1 MKKTIGRIIRKSI
14 AIIASVAIVASG
26 MLIAQAA
33 DYYWDANGNTGGTGG
48 TATWTTNNTWR
59 LNSSAGTLGNW
70 PNSGNNNAF
79 FEGTAGQVTVGS
91 TVVTMGTG
99 TALFNVTGYTLQT
112 DAVTNTRTL
121 TGNVTVGSGL
131 NLFINEAAT
140 TANRALNIAGTISG
154 GTITLQG
161 GQTASNASRLNMSAA
176 STTISSAIILN
187 GTGGGYTALVSTN
200 TGNQI
205 TGAISNSSNTRTTL
219 GATSGNALTLA
230 STAIIS
236 GTSSLAFAA
245 GSSGGAGSITL
256 NSQSTYTGDTFFN
269 AANSGVVRIGVSNAL
284 PTTTNV
290 TMAFSSGNGGIFDLN
305 GFNQEIASL
314 TSNPGG
320 STGGGSIRNGG
331 GGSSTLTIGGTA
343 SPAAFQLAITDN
355 GGVGSGTLALTRS
368 GTGTLTLSA
377 ASANQN
383 TYSGQTTLSG
393 SGILRAGAASSF
405 SANSTHS
412 IGSTARL
419 ELGGFSNSVG
429 LLAGSG
435 VVEGTSGTPLLTVAQ
450 TTGTASFGGTIQ
462 NTAGTLSVAKT
473 GGATQIF
480 TTGNTYSGSTS
491 ITGGTLL
498 ANNGAGSATGSG
510 NVTVS
515 AATFG
520 GNGTVSGNVT
530 LNVNAIVSPGSAA
543 GLVGTLTT
551 GTQVWT
557 NTSAFNFDLTDATG
571 SAGSAYDSITMSALD
586 LTGLT
591 TGGFTINIFGRD
603 GSGNLGAVTNWN
615 NAVAQ
620 SWTLVTTTSGIT
632 GFDANEFT
640 ASATAGNFTNNN
652 ALNGGTF
659 SVSQSGN
666 NLLLNFAP
674 GSYTPKNLTWSNSSL
689 DSAWNTSSNNW
700 TTGSSTVA
708 FTNTDNVT
716 FDGTAP
722 GTVTVDAGGVN
733 PGNITVSG
741 SANYTLAGGTIGG
754 SGSLT
759 KSGGGVLTLSPTGA
773 NSFSGGVN
781 LNGGTLAVSTDGAL
795 GASAGAVAINGGT
808 LRTDAGITT
817 SRPISTGS
825 SGGTIDTNGINS
837 TLSPSAAIAV
847 GTGGFTKTGAG
858 TLAVTANGFSGSG
871 TVSVTGGS
879 LTLGDTTSGASAPGA
894 FLGNGTNPLSVNGGT
909 LVIATGT
916 TGTLNTAGNTF
927 AGNSAVTL
935 HRTSATGTQNYTL
948 GGSTSIS
955 GTFTA
960 AIAGNATGNSRL
972 TLGSTTFTGPTT
984 VRTTATGATP
994 DAANIT
1000 FGAVN
1005 DGGYALTFLGNGSA
1019 GQPAGQGVYM
1029 NTAATSVTGNW
1040 EIGGTDG
1047 TSGVIVSLGV
1057 PGSNSGAALTS
1068 GNVTVNPFGQLYFFQ
1083 GTSGTFGSSS
1093 QTLTLSGS
1101 GQTNNGALYYAPSSP
1116 NNNTVNFSGNVT
1128 IAADGAT
1135 VGITGNAGNN
1145 KFVVL
1150 GNGLV
1155 NGTLTKV
1162 GSGEFSFKGATSGT
1176 GSLVISNGKI
1186 TAESTGAIGT
1196 GDVTM
1201 AQSGNNS
1208 TRIDFKNTA
1217 QTIGDLSSTWAVTT
1231 GTATQRIDL
1240 AAGTTLTINQTG
1252 STTFGDGGAGGT
1264 GYGFITG
1271 AGSIVKAGNGTLT
1284 LSSGSNTYSGG
1295 TTINAGTLVAGNAAA
1310 FGSGAINVNGGT
1322 LDLGSFAINNAV
1334 NVTGGS
1340 LANAASYSGATTITG
1355 TVALGSVPN
1364 SAVTVAAGGVL
1375 QGTPTVASLGG
1386 AGLVSPGS
1394 SPGIVTAG
1402 TLDPSGGID
1411 FALEFTGTTPDYG
1424 TAGASVNDVIRL
1436 TAGSPF
1442 LSNLS
1447 AGNVVDVYLNVGSIA
1462 VNDTYE
1468 GGFFTTLS
1476 ANDLLTALSGA
1487 TFNFFG
1493 KATGGSVTFNG
1504 ESYNPLTS
1512 FAGITGA
1519 NVSTTSVTAN
1529 FGAGPVS
1536 GSGMQFA
1543 IVPEPSSLALAG
1555 LGVALAGYA
1564 AWKRRR
1570 AA

>member
-1 MKKTIGRIIRKSI
+1 MPQRLHAFLRT
-14 AIIASVAIVASG
+14 ATAIVVGLVFLTGTVAS
-26 MLIAQAA
+26 AA
-33 DYYWDANGNTGGTGG
+33 DYYWDANGATAGTGGTG
-48 TATWTTNNTWR
+48 TWTTANTWR
-59 LNSSAGTLGNW
+59 ANSSTGTLGNW

-91 TVVTMGTG
+91 TAVTMGTG
-99 TALFNVTGYTLQT
+99 TAFFNITGYTLQT
-112 DAVTNTRTL
+112 DASTGTRTV

-131 NLFINEAAT
+131 NLFVNGSSAA
-140 TANRALNIAGTISG
+140 ASRNLNIAGTISG

-161 GQTASNASRLNMSAA
+161 AQTAGNASRLNMSAA
-176 STTISSAIILN
+176 NQTISSAIVLN
-187 GTGGGYTALVSTN
+187 VTGGGYANIASTAA
-200 TGNQI
+200 GNQI
-205 TGAISNSSNTRTTL
+205 TGAISNSSNSYTAL
-219 GATSGNALTLA
+219 GATSNNALTLA

-236 GTSSLAFAA
+236 GTSGLAFAA

-256 NSQSTYTGDTFFN
+256 NSQSTYTGDTIFN
-269 AANSGVVRIGVSNAL
+269 AANSGVIRIGVNNAL

-290 TMAFSSGNGGIFDLN
+290 TMAFSTGNGGIFDLN

-331 GGSSTLTIGGTA
+331 GGSSTLTVSGTA
-343 SPAAFQLAITDN
+343 SPAAFTLAITNN

-368 GTGTLTLSA
+368 GIGTLTLSA
-377 ASANQN
+377 SSANHN

-393 SGILRAGAASSF
+393 SGIIKAGTASSF

-412 IGSTARL
+412 IGSTAKL
-419 ELGGFSNSVG
+419 DLNGFSNSVG

-435 VVEGTSGTPLLTVAQ
+435 AVEGTSGSPLLTIAQ

-473 GGATQIF
+473 GGATQIL

-491 ITGGTLL
+491 ISGGTLL
-498 ANNGAGSATGSG
+498 ANNAAGSATGSG
-510 NVTVS
+510 NVTVA

-530 LNVNAIVSPGSAA
+530 LNGNSVVSPGSAA
-543 GLVGTLTT
+543 GLVATLTT

-571 SAGSAYDSITMSALD
+571 SAGTGYDSITMSALD
-586 LTGLT
+586 LSGLT
-591 TGGFTINIFGRD
+591 SSGFTINIFGRD
-603 GSGNLGAVTNWN
+603 GSGNLAAVTNWDN
-615 NAVAQ
+615 SVSQ
-620 SWTLVTTTSGIT
+620 SWTLVTTTSGIS
-632 GFDANEFT
+632 GFDAAEFT
-640 ASATAGNFTNNN
+640 TNATAGNFTTNNP
-652 ALNGGTF
+652 LNGGTF
-659 SVSQSGN
+659 SVSQIGN

-674 GSYTPKNLTWSNSSL
+674 GSYTPQNLTWNNNAANN
-689 DSAWNTSSNNW
+689 DWNTSSLNW
-700 TTGSSTVA
+700 AVSGTGANSA

-722 GTVTVDAGGVN
+722 GTVTVAAGGVN

-754 SGSLT
+754 SGALT
-759 KSGGGVLTLSPTGA
+759 KSGAGVLTLSPTGA

-817 SRPISTGS
+817 SRTISTGS
-825 SGGTIDTNGINS
+825 SGGTIDTNGNDS

-847 GTGGFTKTGAG
+847 GTGGFTKAGAG

-879 LTLGDTTSGASAPGA
+879 LTLGDTASSASAPGA

-909 LVIATGT
+909 LVIASGT

-927 AGNSAVTL
+927 AGNSTVTL
-935 HRTSATGTQNYTL
+935 HRTSASGTQNYTL

-972 TLGSTTFTGPTT
+972 TLGNTTFTGPTT
-984 VRTTATGATP
+984 VRTTASGATP

-1005 DGGYALTFLGNGSA
+1005 DGGNTLTFLGNGSA
-1019 GQPAGQGVYM
+1019 SQPAGQGVYM

-1040 EIGGTDG
+1040 VIGGTNG
-1047 TSGVIVSLGV
+1047 TSGVVVSLGV

-1083 GTSGTFGSSS
+1083 GTTGTFGSSS

-1150 GNGLV
+1150 GNGAI

-1162 GSGEFSFKGATSGT
+1162 GSGELSFTGSTSGT
-1176 GSLVISNGKI
+1176 GGLVISNGKI
-1186 TAESTGAIGT
+1186 TAESTGGLGT

-1201 AQSGNNS
+1201 AQSGNNN
-1208 TRIDFKNTA
+1208 TRIDFKNA
-1217 QTIGDLSSTWAVTT
+1217 SQTIGSLSTTWATT
-1231 GTATQRIDL
+1231 GTVTQRIDL
-1240 AAGTTLTINQTG
+1240 TGTVLTINQ
-1252 STTFGDGGAGGT
+1252 SANTTFGDYSSGSAL
-1264 GYGFITG
+1264 GYGFISG
-1271 AGSIVKAGNGTLT
+1271 SGSIVKAGNGTLT
-1284 LSSGSNTYSGG
+1284 LTSGSNSYTGLTTIAAGSLALAGNGAIGTGGLNLG
-1295 TTINAGTLVAGNAAA
+1295 TTA
-1310 FGSGAINVNGGT
+1310 SPGT
-1322 LDLGSFAINNAV
+1322 LDLA
-1334 NVTGGS
+1334 S
-1340 LANAASYSGATTITG
+1340 LTAASYSLPSTGDLSGVGTLTGGGKTLAVLGSFLPGNSPG
-1355 TVALGSVPN
+1355 TVTVDTGFTLDLSNSLGSTFEITNP
-1364 SAVTVAAGGVL
+1364 AYTAGSYDLV
-1375 QGTPTVASLGG
+1375 QGFGSVVLGG
-1386 AGLVSPGS
+1386 ALN
-1394 SPGIVTAG
+1394 
-1402 TLDPSGGID
+1402 LNFSGGSYAD
-1411 FALEFTGTTPDYG
+1411 GT
-1424 TAGASVNDVIRL
+1424 
-1436 TAGSPF
+1436 
-1442 LSNLS
+1442 
-1447 AGNVVDVYLNVGSIA
+1447 NVVRLFGS
-1462 VNDTYE
+1462 
-1468 GGFFTTLS
+1468 G
-1476 ANDLLTALSGA
+1476 LT
-1487 TFNFFG
+1487 
-1493 KATGGSVTFNG
+1493 
-1504 ESYNPLTS
+1504 
-1512 FAGITGA
+1512 
-1519 NVSTTSVTAN
+1519 
-1529 FGAGPVS
+1529 VS
-1536 GSGMQFA
+1536 GSFSAVNTTGLGSGQSATFDA
-1543 IVPEPSSLALAG
+1543 ATGYVTIVPEPSSLVLAG
-1555 LGVALAGYA
+1555 AGALLCGML
-1564 AWKRRR
+1564 AWRRRR
-1570 AA
+1570 ANAG